1 MSELVPFI
9 YILVLTLLG
18 WALSLLSWKRERKWI
33 TAIVAV
39 IMVPMMFIGP
49 AITQRHGDYGSL
61 PVAVGITALV
71 WGAVALG
78 IGWGGSVLLR
88 AWRGRRG

>member
-9 YILVLTLLG
+9 YIFVLTLLG
-18 WALSLLSWKRERKWI
+18 WALSLLDWKRERKWI
-33 TAIVAV
+33 TATVAV
-39 IMVPMMFIGP
+39 IIVPMMFIAP
-49 AITQRHGDYGSL
+49 AIQNSRGDFADL
-61 PVAVGITALV
+61 QVAVGITALI

-78 IGWGGSVLLR
+78 LGWGGSVLLR